1 MSWYAVEDRYR
12 VGPFD
17 QEEDAERFVAE
28 YRVCKDCWTLV
39 HEDAGKDCHW
49 SFGLDTACGFEWFF
63 KVFEEGEGFWGD
75 TYEPPEWF
83 IDKLMSDDPDE
94 WDPKDWEAKSD
105 E

>member
-1 MSWYAVEDRYR
+1 M
-12 VGPFD
+12 
-17 QEEDAERFVAE
+17 
-28 YRVCKDCWTLV
+28 
-39 HEDAGKDCHW
+39 
-49 SFGLDTACGFEWFF
+49 
-63 KVFEEGEGFWGD
+63 FEEGEGFWGD